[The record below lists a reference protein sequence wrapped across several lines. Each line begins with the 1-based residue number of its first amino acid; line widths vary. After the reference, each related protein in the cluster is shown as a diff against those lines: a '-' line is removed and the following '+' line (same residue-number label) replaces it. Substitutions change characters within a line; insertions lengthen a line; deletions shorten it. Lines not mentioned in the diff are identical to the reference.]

1 MYKIVLS
8 FRYLLKRRISYI
20 ALIAVAL
27 CVFIVAVVMTVMRG
41 LVTDF
46 KQKNHR
52 LVGDCIIGTE
62 SLVGFAYYEEFMEVL
77 DGEDFVE
84 CASLAIKSY
93 GLYRR
98 GSRQSVGVEIVG
110 INPDR
115 HVRATA
121 FGKTLHY
128 HKDAPRRA
136 FEQAFD
142 SNVPGCVVG
151 IDLWLPRD
159 AQGQYSYD
167 VSPGAEPVAIS
178 CFPLTASGALEKA
191 GLDVV
196 NTKTFYCSDI
206 SQSGLARVDDSV
218 VYLPFA
224 WAQSLCGMDGAD
236 PRVSRV
242 YIKFKPGVRVERGCA
257 EVASL
262 WEEFVRA
269 RDGERLAGLLAQ
281 VKVQS
286 WKSHRREFIAAM
298 EKEQTMLIVLFGLL
312 GVTTVFIVFV
322 VFYMIVSHKTK
333 DIGLLKSMGASST
346 GLVRLFLGFALLVGV
361 FGSSIG
367 LVAGGL
373 FLLKI
378 NRIEGWLFEH
388 FEFQLWNRTI
398 FAIGDIPNEAD
409 YRVLLIIVIS
419 AIFACLLGAL
429 VPSWQAARLKPVETL
444 QVGQL

>member
-1 MYKIVLS
+1 MYKVLLS

-20 ALIAVAL
+20 ALVAVAL

-52 LVGDCIIGTE
+52 FVGDCIVGTE
-62 SLVGFAYYEEFMEVL
+62 SLVGFAYYEEFMDVL
-77 DGEDFVE
+77 DREDFVE
-84 CASLAIKSY
+84 SVSPVIKSY

-98 GSRQSVGVEIVG
+98 GAGPSAGVEIVG
-110 INPDR
+110 IDPDR
-115 HVRATA
+115 HIRVTA
-121 FGKTLHY
+121 FGGTLHY
-128 HKDAPRRA
+128 HKDAPQRA
-136 FEQAFD
+136 FEQSFD

-151 IDLWLPRD
+151 VDLWLARD
-159 AQGQYSYD
+159 SQGQYSYGS
-167 VSPGAEPVAIS
+167 SPGAEPVAIS
-178 CFPLTASGALEKA
+178 CFPLTARGALAKA

-206 SQSGLARVDDSV
+206 SQSGLARVDGSV

-242 YIKFKPGVRVERGCA
+242 HIKFRPGVKEESGCA
-257 EVASL
+257 KVASL
-262 WEEFVRA
+262 WQEFVRA
-269 RDGERLAGLLAQ
+269 RRGERLAGLLAQ

-286 WKSHRREFIAAM
+286 WKSYRREFIAAM
-298 EKEQTMLIVLFGLL
+298 EKEQTMLIALFGLL
-312 GVTTVFIVFV
+312 GVTTIFIVFV
-322 VFYMIVSHKTK
+322 VFYMIVSHKTR
-333 DIGLLKSMGASST
+333 DVGLLKSMGASN
-346 GLVRLFLGFALLVGV
+346 GELVRLFLGFAFLVGV
-361 FGSSIG
+361 FGSLIG
-367 LVAGGL
+367 LAAGGL
-373 FLLKI
+373 FLVKI
-378 NRIEGWLFEH
+378 NRIEGWLFEQ

-398 FAIGDIPNEAD
+398 FAIGDIPNQAD
-409 YRVLLIIVIS
+409 YRVLLIIAVS